1 MAVLAMK
8 VMVVSLVRTLVA
20 WCLSRDLNATD
31 KTLILEGFQGT
42 VDSGNAQGGD
52 GFQRQ
57 SMDLVRQE
65 GADFSGENCL
75 DGFFLFCG
83 ASLE

>member
-42 VDSGNAQGGD
+42 VDSGNAQGGN
-52 GFQRQ
+52 GF
-57 SMDLVRQE
+57 
-65 GADFSGENCL
+65 
-75 DGFFLFCG
+75 
-83 ASLE
+83 